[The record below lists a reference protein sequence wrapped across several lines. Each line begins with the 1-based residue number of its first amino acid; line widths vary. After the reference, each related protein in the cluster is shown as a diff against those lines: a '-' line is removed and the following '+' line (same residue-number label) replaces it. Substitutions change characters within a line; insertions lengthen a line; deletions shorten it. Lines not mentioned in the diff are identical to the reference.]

1 MKRTFTTFHMLALA
15 LAATSQ
21 AASFALSEK
30 DLRGPIAPAVS
41 GQAKQAQ
48 PTVTTPSAP
57 ANNGQM
63 GGLSAPGADA
73 LMTPDMLLVTP
84 TASTQQNPVPLGAL
98 VGNALKLNVLRS
110 DVTFEKFR
118 GILISVTNG
127 TNRPLVVDGD
137 QATAVLN
144 GHTFKCATV
153 AAIQQSIQAPRKIS
167 TEFQELLTL
176 ALPAA
181 LTVGASPTIRDIR
194 ESQRPVLERY
204 GPDELRR
211 KIEFTRFGRRILWT
225 NQKVEGIIYFE
236 SDEALKTAQIV
247 IPTTTLFDNKDTSK
261 LTSTSV
267 TAIPLPSTSPTSSPL
282 PSTPSTSTPPSS
294 TP

>member
-1 MKRTFTTFHMLALA
+1 MKRTFTTSHMLALA
-15 LAATSQ
+15 LAVTTQ
-21 AASFALSEK
+21 AASYALSEK
-30 DLRGPIAPAVS
+30 DLRGPIAPAVPTVTP
-41 GQAKQAQ
+41 QAQ
-48 PTVTTPSAP
+48 PLVPTPSAP
-57 ANNGQM
+57 NNGQM

-84 TASTQQNPVPLGAL
+84 TNNAQQAPVPLGTL
-98 VGNALKLNVLRS
+98 VGNALKLKVLRS
-110 DVTFEKFR
+110 DVTFENFR

-137 QATAVLN
+137 QATAVLA
-144 GHTFKCATV
+144 GHTYSCAHV
-153 AAIQQSIQAPRKIS
+153 ATIQQSIVAHSSPS
-167 TEFQELLTL
+167 SEFQELLKL

-181 LTVGASPTIRDIR
+181 LSVGAIPTIRDIR
-194 ESQRPVLERY
+194 ESERPVLERY

-236 SDEALKTAQIV
+236 TGEALKDAQIV

-261 LTSTSV
+261 LTS
-267 TAIPLPSTSPTSSPL
+267 SP
-282 PSTPSTSTPPSS
+282 
-294 TP
+294 

>member
-1 MKRTFTTFHMLALA
+1 MKRTFTTFHTLALA

-21 AASFALSEK
+21 AASFAISEN
-30 DLRGPIAPAVS
+30 DLRGPMTPTVS
-41 GQAKQAQ
+41 GQATHTQQ
-48 PTVTTPSAP
+48 TPTTP

-84 TASTQQNPVPLGAL
+84 TASTQQAPIPLGSL
-98 VGNALKLNVLRS
+98 VGNALKLTVLRS

-137 QATAVLN
+137 QATAVLD
-144 GHTFKCATV
+144 GHTFKCAPV
-153 AAIQQSIQAPRKIS
+153 ATIQQSIVAPRKIS
-167 TEFQELLTL
+167 TEFDELLKL

-181 LTVGASPTIRDIR
+181 LTVGAVPTIRDIR

-225 NQKVEGIIYFE
+225 NQKVEGILYFE
-236 SDEALKTAQIV
+236 SDEALKNAQIV

-261 LTSTSV
+261 LTSTPS
-267 TAIPLPSTSPTSSPL
+267 IPSTSST
-282 PSTPSTSTPPSS
+282 PSTPSTPSTTATTSTTSKSS
-294 TP
+294 AP

>member
-1 MKRTFTTFHMLALA
+1 MKRIFTTFHMLALA

-21 AASFALSEK
+21 AASFAISEN
-30 DLRGPIAPAVS
+30 DLRGPISPTVS
-41 GQAKQAQ
+41 GQATHTQQA
-48 PTVTTPSAP
+48 PTSP
-57 ANNGQM
+57 NNGQM

-84 TASTQQNPVPLGAL
+84 SSSAQQAPARLSSL
-98 VGNALKLNVLRS
+98 VGNALKLTVLRS
-110 DVTFEKFR
+110 DVTFERFR

-137 QATAVLN
+137 QATAVLD
-144 GHTFKCATV
+144 GHTVKCAPV
-153 AAIQQSIQAPRKIS
+153 ATIQQSIVAPRRVS
-167 TEFQELLTL
+167 TEFDELLKL

-181 LTVGASPTIRDIR
+181 LTIGAAPTIRDIKQ
-194 ESQRPVLERY
+194 SQRPVLERY

-225 NQKVEGIIYFE
+225 NQKVEGILYFE
-236 SDEALKTAQIV
+236 SDEALKNAQIV

-261 LTSTSV
+261 LTST
-267 TAIPLPSTSPTSSPL
+267 PTST
-282 PSTPSTSTPPSS
+282 STPSTTSTTSTTSTP
-294 TP
+294 

>member
-21 AASFALSEK
+21 AASFAISEN
-30 DLRGPIAPAVS
+30 DLRGPITPTVS
-41 GQAKQAQ
+41 GQATHTQ
-48 PTVTTPSAP
+48 SAGMTSTSP
-57 ANNGQM
+57 NNGQM

-84 TASTQQNPVPLGAL
+84 TSNTKQAPVPLSSL
-98 VGNALKLNVLRS
+98 VGNALKLTVLRS

-137 QATAVLN
+137 QATAVLD
-144 GHTFKCATV
+144 GHTFKCAPV
-153 AAIQQSIQAPRKIS
+153 ATIQQSIVAPRRLS
-167 TEFQELLTL
+167 TEFEELLKL

-181 LTVGASPTIRDIR
+181 LTVGAAPTIRDIK

-225 NQKVEGIIYFE
+225 SQKVEGILYFE
-236 SDEALKTAQIV
+236 SDEPLKNAQIV
-247 IPTTTLFDNKDTSK
+247 IPATTLFDNKDTSK
-261 LTSTSV
+261 LTST
-267 TAIPLPSTSPTSSPL
+267 P
-282 PSTPSTSTPPSS
+282 
-294 TP
+294 